1 MGMRVYLDSNFFIR
15 FIEDADTGLA
25 TFFRAALEQ
34 RVTLVTSELT
44 LLEVLTGATKLDDAA
59 LGELFERMLA
69 ADSPVIRVIPIDRTV
84 LQAAAK
90 GRVLIGNKTPDAIH
104 VATAAL
110 TECTIMATSDLKMRL
125 PLTIWRCALEDLEN
139 LL

>member
-1 MGMRVYLDSNFFIR
+1 MEMRVYLDSNFFIR
-15 FIEDADTGLA
+15 FIEDADAGLA

-34 RVTLVTSELT
+34 RLPLITSELT
-44 LLEVLTGATKLDDAA
+44 LLEVLTGAIKLDDAE

-69 ADSPVIRVIPIDRTV
+69 ADNPVIRVIPIDRTV

-104 VATAAL
+104 VATAEL

-125 PLTIWRCALEDLEN
+125 PSTLRRCVLEDLGT